1 MELLENYKLV
11 FKSFFLVVGM
21 TLFAFPMKAEPSRS
35 AIFAKSYEYEANK
48 QYVEAIEVLKQVK
61 ADIYAVNLRL
71 GWLYYNKGDYK
82 VSLLYYTK
90 AIQLRPNSIEPR
102 FGYVLPAAKMKDWVK
117 VGKQYDS
124 ILKLDPNN
132 TKANYYRGLM
142 YFNVGD
148 YAKAEPYFDRV
159 EQLYPFDYD
168 IVILS
173 AWNAYYMKNLEKAKI
188 LFNQALLIQPNS
200 ASAAEGI
207 SLLKR

>member
-1 MELLENYKLV
+1 MEFLKRNKGFYVSLLWSMVALL
-11 FKSFFLVVGM
+11 FSFPVV
-21 TLFAFPMKAEPSRS
+21 AEPSRS

-48 QYVEAIEVLKQVK
+48 QYDEAIETLKQVK

-71 GWLYYNKGDYK
+71 GWLYYNKGNYK
-82 VSLLYYTK
+82 ISLLYYTK

-117 VGKQYDS
+117 VGKQYDA

-142 YFNVGD
+142 FFNVGD

-159 EQLYPFDYD
+159 EALYPFDYD

-173 AWNAYYMKNLEKAKI
+173 AWNAYYKKDFEKAKT
-188 LFNQALLIQPNS
+188 LFNQARLIQPNS

-207 SLLKR
+207 SLIKK

>member
-1 MELLENYKLV
+1 MELLRRYKWIGV
-11 FKSFFLVVGM
+11 TFLLWIGM
-21 TLFAFPMKAEPSRS
+21 SLFAVQAEPNRS

-48 QYVEAIEVLKQVK
+48 QYAEAIEVLKQVK
-61 ADIYAVNLRL
+61 VDIYAVNLRL

-102 FGYVLPAAKMKDWVK
+102 FGYVLPAAKLKDWVK

-173 AWNAYYMKNLEKAKI
+173 AWNAYYKKDFVKARS

>member
-1 MELLENYKLV
+1 MEFLGSQKKYVITLL
-11 FKSFFLVVGM
+11 VGLFVSLGAM
-21 TLFAFPMKAEPSRS
+21 TVCAEPNHS
-35 AIFAKSYEYEANK
+35 ALFAKSYEYEANK
-48 QYVEAIEVLKQVK
+48 QYDEAIEVLKQVK

-71 GWLYYNKGDYK
+71 GWLYYLKGNYK
-82 VSLLYYTK
+82 ISLIYYAK
-90 AIQLRPNSIEPR
+90 AIQLRPTSIEPR

-117 VGKQYDS
+117 VGKQYDA

-142 YFNVGD
+142 FFNVGD

-159 EQLYPFDYD
+159 EALYPFDYD

-173 AWNAYYMKNLEKAKI
+173 AWNAYYKKDFAKARS

-207 SLLKR
+207 GLLKR